1 MGLFSIVLTL
11 AFIIL
16 GLFRRDSK
24 FITGGL
30 LVLIYVLFAFEHSD
44 GDYEGYL
51 DMFAEIT
58 SGLDLIYEPLYVWS
72 CMLAGNYG
80 LDFDNMRMII
90 SLFEVAILYYVTWR
104 YTKNTA
110 MVLALF
116 FIFPATLDAELFRFL
131 FGMMMSILGV
141 SFLIAYRSKKN
152 IALYLLCVSIGALY
166 HTSCWLYL
174 IYLLLLIEDCKKLR
188 KIVTISLVVSI
199 ALVGT
204 GLFFNLLQLLPIRDT
219 VIDKYETGSYSNMA
233 GLIFA
238 CIKQVIIL
246 FMAIIATKKMPTSNY
261 NNIPKID
268 RKNHAMILQNKITN
282 LNVVSFLLLIALYYS
297 SSSQR
302 LVHLVI
308 YFNFIALA
316 NSCSLGYN
324 KRQCWLYAI
333 SSAILFL
340 LFLLFIEGTGT
351 VYASTSPFTEG
362 YFIKLFK

>member
-16 GLFRRDSK
+16 GLFRKDSK
-24 FITGGL
+24 FITSVL

-90 SLFEVAILYYVTWR
+90 SLFEVVNLYYVTWR

-199 ALVGT
+199 GLVGT

-268 RKNHAMILQNKITN
+268 RKNHAMILQNKITD

-351 VYASTSPFTEG
+351 VYAFTSHFTEG

>member
-16 GLFRRDSK
+16 GLFRKDSK
-24 FITGGL
+24 FITSVL

-90 SLFEVAILYYVTWR
+90 SLFEVVILYYVTWR

-141 SFLIAYRSKKN
+141 SFLITYRSKKN

-174 IYLLLLIEDCKKLR
+174 IYLLLLIEDSKKLR

-199 ALVGT
+199 GLVGT
-204 GLFFNLLQLLPIRDT
+204 GFVF
-219 VIDKYETGSYSNMA
+219 
-233 GLIFA
+233 
-238 CIKQVIIL
+238 
-246 FMAIIATKKMPTSNY
+246 
-261 NNIPKID
+261 
-268 RKNHAMILQNKITN
+268 
-282 LNVVSFLLLIALYYS
+282 
-297 SSSQR
+297 
-302 LVHLVI
+302 
-308 YFNFIALA
+308 
-316 NSCSLGYN
+316 
-324 KRQCWLYAI
+324 
-333 SSAILFL
+333 
-340 LFLLFIEGTGT
+340 
-351 VYASTSPFTEG
+351 
-362 YFIKLFK
+362 